1 MFAAFLPGQEEATE
15 AQAGMTEL
23 AVSACP
29 TLTPFSPCSAKLP
42 HLQKAAAQF
51 SRLSIQDQAQG
62 RETRNRGEETFFFLV
77 HGKSGFSIMQ
87 GTFLCR
93 CRCRPLH
100 DEDDSSAWSGGG
112 GGIPSHSYPVSAPSS
127 QQFRR
132 GLGGTCEEGGKPGF
146 KPCLACRC
154 RHHPGIRQQ
163 RRKRTSLHQTCPM
176 LLWLAEEQVEKA
188 EEGLFAGSVPAVPF
202 PPFSR
207 HFLRER
213 QKMFREPGLPKA
225 EKVGGGV
232 GWWAKFSSYAAS
244 ATIVP

>member
-1 MFAAFLPGQEEATE
+1 MAKPFRDTVGRWGEGPRRNRVLVAASSTLSSTNPRTSGKRQNFFSDPRLPSHREGRKSELSPTVVGMGERVFAAFLPGQEEATE

-29 TLTPFSPCSAKLP
+29 TLTPFSPFSAKLP

-100 DEDDSSAWSGGG
+100 DEDDSSAWSAAAAAAS
-112 GGIPSHSYPVSAPSS
+112 PLTH
-127 QQFRR
+127 
-132 GLGGTCEEGGKPGF
+132 T
-146 KPCLACRC
+146 
-154 RHHPGIRQQ
+154 
-163 RRKRTSLHQTCPM
+163 
-176 LLWLAEEQVEKA
+176 
-188 EEGLFAGSVPAVPF
+188 PF
-202 PPFSR
+202 PP
-207 HFLRER
+207 L
-213 QKMFREPGLPKA
+213 LPSNS
-225 EKVGGGV
+225 GG
-232 GWWAKFSSYAAS
+232 A
-244 ATIVP
+244 